1 MTRTKLLAILLA
13 LATGWILRDAVERP
27 VPVLPAANAQMI
39 QDVTDLA
46 ANGFETLNLDGRPGS
61 LFMTV
66 SAQGDKLIFWR
77 LEEGKMGSIMPTL
90 YETQIFTAK

>member
-39 QDVTDLA
+39 QDVTESELFV
-46 ANGFETLNLDGRPGS
+46 NKGRPGS
-61 LFMTV
+61 RYYLTV
-66 SAQGDKLIFWR
+66 SAQGDRIFFWR
-77 LEEGKMGSIMPTL
+77 FEEGKLGAILPTL
-90 YETQIFTAK
+90 YETQIYTAK